1 MLSLNELK
9 NYASLRGLSIR
20 DIEAYCNLGAGHIS
34 NIMNGVRP
42 LTEENHNEIVHGI
55 NAAYAAKLR
64 GEFKRPALDK
74 NKNAVKENEGESP
87 APATPSPKKSKRNS
101 ASK

>member
-1 MLSLNELK
+1 MLSVNELK

-34 NIMNGVRP
+34 NILNGVRP

-55 NAAYAAKLR
+55 NSAYAAKLR

-74 NKNAVKENEGESP
+74 NRNAVKAEENKDSETV
-87 APATPSPKKSKRNS
+87 APSPKKSKRNS

>member
-1 MLSLNELK
+1 MLSVNELK

-20 DIEAYCNLGAGHIS
+20 DIL
-34 NIMNGVRP
+34 NGVRP

-55 NAAYAAKLR
+55 NSAYAAKLR

-74 NKNAVKENEGESP
+74 NRNAVKAEENKDSETV
-87 APATPSPKKSKRNS
+87 APSPKKSKRNS

>member
-1 MLSLNELK
+1 MLSVNELK

-34 NIMNGVRP
+34 NILNGVRP

-55 NAAYAAKLR
+55 NSAYTAKLR

-74 NKNAVKENEGESP
+74 NRNAVKVEDNKDSETVTS
-87 APATPSPKKSKRNS
+87 SPKRSKRNS
-101 ASK
+101 APK

>member
-1 MLSLNELK
+1 MLSVNELK
-9 NYASLRGLSIR
+9 NYVFLRGLSIR

-34 NIMNGVRP
+34 NILNGVRP

-55 NAAYAAKLR
+55 NSAYAAKLR

-74 NKNAVKENEGESP
+74 NRNAVKEDDNKDSEP
-87 APATPSPKKSKRNS
+87 VTPSPNKSKRNS